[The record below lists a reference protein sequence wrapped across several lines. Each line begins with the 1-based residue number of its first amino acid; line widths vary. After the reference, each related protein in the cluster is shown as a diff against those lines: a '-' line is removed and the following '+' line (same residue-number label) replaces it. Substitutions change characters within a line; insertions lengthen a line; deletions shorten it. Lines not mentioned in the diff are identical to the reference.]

1 MKKGIILPSFIPF
14 FRKIETV
21 GRFLPPS
28 SHSMILS
35 NKMNKVKDQFESK
48 IGSWCPFE
56 LEKLNNTDKYKYGRC
71 CIHFQ
76 MC

>member
-14 FRKIETV
+14 L

-35 NKMNKVKDQFESK
+35 NKMNKVKDQSESK

-56 LEKLNNTDKYKYGRC
+56 LEQLNNADKYKYGRR